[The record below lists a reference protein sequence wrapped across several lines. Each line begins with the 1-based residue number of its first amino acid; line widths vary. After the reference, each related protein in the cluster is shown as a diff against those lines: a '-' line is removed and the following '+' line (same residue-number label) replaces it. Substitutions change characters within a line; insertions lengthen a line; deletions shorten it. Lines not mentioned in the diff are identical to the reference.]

1 MYLSKAVGLV
11 IYELVYVKLHET
23 SVVIYNSEVV
33 SSLPKGSGLTHM
45 HDLPLVLIEA
55 NVEFIGR

>member
-23 SVVIYNSEVV
+23 SVKWLYVTVKLY
-33 SSLPKGSGLTHM
+33 LFCPKVRDSHICMIFHL
-45 HDLPLVLIEA
+45 
-55 NVEFIGR
+55 F